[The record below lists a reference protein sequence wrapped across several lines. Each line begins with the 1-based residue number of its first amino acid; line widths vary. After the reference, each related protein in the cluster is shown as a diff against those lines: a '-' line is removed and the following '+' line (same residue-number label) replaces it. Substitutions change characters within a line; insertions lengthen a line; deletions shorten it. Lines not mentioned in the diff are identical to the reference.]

1 MTRRHALL
9 SIHLGALLFGLAG
22 VFGKLAAATPLT
34 ITFGRAG
41 FALLALAI
49 AGLVLRSGAATLRW
63 RQRGSLLLAGLLLGG
78 HWLTFFAS
86 VKIAGVGIATLGF
99 ASFPAFTILLEGTL
113 FRERTRPLEFALV
126 GLVCLG
132 LALVT
137 PSMDLASD
145 ATLGLLY
152 GIASGLMFAILS
164 LLNRASTR
172 GVDPVQAALW
182 QNLAIVLAL
191 APFAAAG
198 VPQVAASDWLW
209 IGMLGVLC
217 TGLAHSLFVAS
228 LRVLNA
234 RTTAVIF
241 ALEPVYGIAIAWWLF
256 NEEPTVRML
265 VGGALIILA
274 SLAASRLKQAPA
286 ARPVEVDQALPGL
299 DEPKERVQR
308 SL

>member
-1 MTRRHALL
+1 M
-9 SIHLGALLFGLAG
+9 
-22 VFGKLAAATPLT
+22 
-34 ITFGRAG
+34 
-41 FALLALAI
+41 
-49 AGLVLRSGAATLRW
+49 
-63 RQRGSLLLAGLLLGG
+63 
-78 HWLTFFAS
+78 
-86 VKIAGVGIATLGF
+86 
-99 ASFPAFTILLEGTL
+99 
-113 FRERTRPLEFALV
+113 
-126 GLVCLG
+126 CLG